1 MSKIIKFYQAAFT
14 TALNALTKFEPAE
27 IAGTYVA
34 IGMRLYKTTLS
45 DEDYKKMIKVIVNTS
60 VTPYKPT
67 LH

>member
-45 DEDYKKMIKVIVNTS
+45 DGRLACVYIK
-60 VTPYKPT
+60 P
-67 LH
+67 H